1 MTTHHPTTR
10 FWRMT
15 ALAVAAS
22 LALSACPNQNAK
34 RQEEINKKMKSVE
47 PTVSVLTVQPEEMV
61 TVETDLP
68 GRIESLR
75 TADIVPQIS
84 GIVKQRL
91 FEEGSIV
98 RKGQHLYRID
108 DAAYRATLQGAE
120 ANLLTAKAALA
131 KAQADLARYRP
142 LVQADAISKQE
153 WDAAVTAERSADAQV
168 QAAQA
173 SINAAKVNLNHTD
186 IIAPIGGLIGQSL
199 VDEGTLVTANN
210 TKMASIQQNDP
221 MYINITQSSGDVLKL
236 QQQIRLGQKVLN
248 QQIPVNLV
256 LEDGT
261 TYSQQGHLLFT
272 DPKVDKTTG
281 QITIR
286 AVIRNPEQLLISGMY
301 VRVKL
306 PLTSVPNAYLIPQ
319 QAVTRGQTDTVNLV
333 DSNGKITPR
342 TVKIVG
348 QKDNYWIINEGLNT
362 GDKVVMDGTM
372 IAGMLKAAKVK
383 TKEWQ
388 PTDAHNSTSVSKEEQ
403 HASAPSTPAS
413 AASQAK

>member
-1 MTTHHPTTR
+1 MTLHHPATR
-10 FWRMT
+10 FWRIT

-22 LALSACPNQNAK
+22 LALSACTNQNEK
-34 RQEEINKKMKSVE
+34 RQEEINKKMKSIE

-61 TVETDLP
+61 TIETDLP
-68 GRIESLR
+68 GRIESVR
-75 TADIVPQIS
+75 TADIVPQIN

-98 RKGQHLYRID
+98 RKGQPLYRID
-108 DAAYRATLQGAE
+108 DAAYRATLQSAE
-120 ANLLTAKAALA
+120 ASLLTAQAALA

-153 WDAAVTAERSADAQV
+153 WDAAVTAERSATAQV
-168 QAAQA
+168 HAAQA
-173 SINAAKVNLNHTD
+173 SINAAKVNLEHAD
-186 IIAPIGGLIGQSL
+186 IVAPINGLIGQSL
-199 VDEGTLVTANN
+199 VNEGTLVTANN

-248 QQIPVNLV
+248 RQIPVSLV

-286 AVIRNPEQLLISGMY
+286 AVIPNPEQLLISGMY
-301 VRVKL
+301 VHVKL
-306 PLTSVPNAYLIPQ
+306 PLTSVPDAYLIPQ
-319 QAVTRGQTDTVNLV
+319 QAVTRGQTDTVTLV
-333 DSNGKITPR
+333 DSDGKMASR
-342 TVKIVG
+342 TIKIVG
-348 QKDNYWIINEGLNT
+348 QKDNYWIVNEGLNA

-388 PTDAHNSTSVSKEEQ
+388 STDTRNSTSVPEEQ

-413 AASQAK
+413 AASQVK